1 MHVVQ
6 SQHQTALT
14 QLRQERCDRTM
25 QPEPGG
31 GALDGTVARGLPD
44 AVQHRVHLG
53 EGGLCAGIGI
63 GERVR
68 EQMEGNLLFILG
80 GPSAQ
85 YGEPGPAGP
94 RADLVEQPA
103 FADAGFTDDVDDL
116 RQPGT
121 AQACQHCIQPFQ
133 LRRSAYQSRHVPVPP
148 NGDLSPASIL
158 VPPQVSLRRGSAP
171 LLYAGQCT

>member
-44 AVQHRVHLG
+44 AVQRRVHLG
-53 EGGLCAGIGI
+53 EGGVGEGGLCARIGI

-68 EQMEGNLLFILG
+68 EQMKGNLLFILG
-80 GPSAQ
+80 GSSAQ
-85 YGEPGPAGP
+85 YGEPGPPGP
-94 RADLVEQPA
+94 RAHLVEQPA

-121 AQACQHCIQPFQ
+121 AQVCEHCIEPFE
-133 LRRSAYQSRHVPVPP
+133 LRRSAYQSRHV
-148 NGDLSPASIL
+148 L
-158 VPPQVSLRRGSAP
+158 VPPMVISHLR
-171 LLYAGQCT
+171 